1 MRLLERIESNPRIML
16 GKPVIRG
23 TRIPV
28 EIILRR
34 LAEGASERS
43 LMVSYPRLTPA
54 DIRAA
59 MHFAAATVAREETLA
74 LSVPK
79 RSARA

>member
-1 MRLLERIESNPRIML
+1 MTLPERIEVNPRIML

-28 EIILRR
+28 ELILRK
-34 LAEGASERS
+34 LSEGATDDD
-43 LMVSYPRLTPA
+43 LLGGYPRLTRE

-59 MHFAAATVAREETLA
+59 LAYAAATVAHEEILETPVLT
-74 LSVPK
+74 
-79 RSARA
+79 